1 MTPVC
6 MSTNNR
12 LCAGR
17 VTVSSSLSAITMFAV
32 RFFAYCFFYFYY
44 YFKKNNLIAQR
55 VPV

>member
-6 MSTNNR
+6 MRTNNR
-12 LCAGR
+12 LCAGC